1 MTHSANNFRAAL
13 RLGTVFAV
21 LALSPAIAFADDLMD
36 YGGDYTDGAVVPSE
50 PVQTDYRVGRG
61 YVTDEEMSMT
71 AARDWAATVAPG
83 EPEDGRR

>member
-21 LALSPAIAFADDLMD
+21 LALSPAIALADDLMD
-36 YGGDYTDGAVVPSE
+36 YGGDGAVVPSE

-61 YVTDEEMSMT
+61 YVTDEEMSIT
-71 AARDWAATVAPG
+71 AAPDWAATVAPG